1 MVKFSGGRITW
12 HSAKACVLARRR
24 AARGGPVLA
33 SEIQRF
39 GEEEDG
45 NAIILTLFMLMFM
58 LVMAGLGVDLMRHE
72 MERAHLQ
79 ATLDSAVLAGAGA
92 PRGTEKTKV
101 KEIIEDYFAKSDM
114 SSYLHEIDTDGEGTD
129 DIVTSLN
136 STKVRASASM
146 SLDTYLMKL
155 SGVDK
160 LEAAGAAAAEVRTP
174 KLEIVIVLDVS
185 GSMQGD
191 KLTNLKAA
199 AKEFV
204 TTVLS
209 GSEPGNTVV
218 SIVPFSWSVTPGW
231 TIFNALAVDR
241 QHNYSTCL
249 KFKDNDYNHA
259 TLTTGGSAVSSGIPV
274 DHMIYTSV
282 YGSFDNLN
290 QGWRSCYTENYMEI
304 MPYSISETAL
314 HGKIDSLQAS
324 GNTSGHQGMNW
335 GAALLDPTF
344 RAVSADLIAS
354 GEVDGGLSNV
364 PSDYNEPETLK
375 VIVMMGDG
383 ANTTSYFFDQSNP
396 KYRGAHSDLYH
407 IKYQDRVFKYA
418 YHIYKHKKSYDQSKC
433 GKNKWEC
440 VYEAHGPEMSVY
452 YLHDVNDSRYYA
464 AEADDPEMANNW
476 LSSSEFNDLPNTLEG
491 YISTERLSWEMAWGL
506 ITPEYYGDVTGDW
519 GPWNDYVGSESLNGS
534 EKNTRMLGVCSAT
547 KTAGVVVYTIG
558 FEVPSGGTAE
568 TTLTACASTLNHY
581 YPASGTDISAAFN
594 SIASNVQNLRLTE

>member
-1 MVKFSGGRITW
+1 MFDITGGRTGT
-12 HSAKACVLARRR
+12 HPAGNHVRAERR
-24 AARGGPVLA
+24 AARAGLA
-33 SEIQRF
+33 LFQQIRRF
-39 GEEEDG
+39 RKEEDG
-45 NAIILTLFMLMFM
+45 NAIILTMFMFLFM
-58 LVMAGLGVDLMRHE
+58 LVMAGLGIDTMRHE

-92 PRGTEKTKV
+92 PRGTDKTEV
-101 KEIIEDYFAKSDM
+101 KAIIEDYFAKSDM
-114 SSYLHEIDTDGEGTD
+114 ASYLHDIDIDGEGTD

-146 SLDTYLMKL
+146 TLDTYLMKL
-155 SGVDK
+155 SGVDQ

-185 GSMQGD
+185 GSMEGD
-191 KLTNLKAA
+191 KLTNLQAA

-209 GSEPGNTVV
+209 GSEPGNTVI

-231 TIFNALAVDR
+231 TIFNSLAVDLK
-241 QHNYSTCL
+241 HNYSTCL
-249 KFKDNDYNHA
+249 KFKDNDFNHA
-259 TLTTGGSAVSSGIPV
+259 TLTTGASAVSSGIPV
-274 DHMIYTSV
+274 DQMIYTSV

-290 QGWRSCYTENYMEI
+290 QEWRSCYTENYMEI
-304 MPYSISETAL
+304 LPYSISEAAL
-314 HGKIDSLQAS
+314 HAKIDALKAD

-335 GAALLDPTF
+335 GAALLDPSF
-344 RAVSADLIAS
+344 RKVSGDLIAT
-354 GEVDGGLSNV
+354 GEVDGTLTNV
-364 PSDYNEPETLK
+364 PSNYNEPETLK

-383 ANTTSYFFDQSNP
+383 ANTISYFFDKSNP
-396 KYRGAHSDLYH
+396 KYRGAQSDLYQ

-418 YHIYKHKKSYDQSKC
+418 YHVYKHTKSNDESKC

-452 YLHDVNDSRYYA
+452 YLHDANDSRYYA
-464 AEADDPEMANNW
+464 AEADDPEMADNW

-506 ITPEYYGDVTGDW
+506 ITPEYYGNITGDW

-534 EKNTRMLGVCSAT
+534 AKNTRMLGVCSAT
-547 KTAGVVVYTIG
+547 KTEGVVVYTIG

-581 YPASGTDISAAFN
+581 YPASGTNISAAFN